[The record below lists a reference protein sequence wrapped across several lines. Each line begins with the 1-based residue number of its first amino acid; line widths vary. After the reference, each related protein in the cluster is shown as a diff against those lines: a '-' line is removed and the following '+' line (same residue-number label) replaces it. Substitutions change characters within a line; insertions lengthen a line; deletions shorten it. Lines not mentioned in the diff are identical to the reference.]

1 MFRTLIKTNLI
12 ITPKSDI
19 MKNLFTIA
27 AILLSTSLFAGNENK
42 NVTDK
47 DKTSVIDNISNLVGD
62 ETILSQLG
70 VKGQADVTITVDE
83 NGLVHV
89 ASVQTN
95 DYLLAYHIKQT
106 VEDAKMI
113 VNDSLVGKTV
123 SFIMNVVQSK

>member
-1 MFRTLIKTNLI
+1 MFRTLIKTNYI

-42 NVTDK
+42 NVSDK

-89 ASVQTN
+89 AAVQTN